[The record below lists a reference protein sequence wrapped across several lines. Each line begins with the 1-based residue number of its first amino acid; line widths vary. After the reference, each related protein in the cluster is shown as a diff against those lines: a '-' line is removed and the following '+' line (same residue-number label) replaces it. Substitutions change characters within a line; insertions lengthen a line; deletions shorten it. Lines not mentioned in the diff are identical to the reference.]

1 MLKVGITGNIAS
13 GKSEVEK
20 ILKERN
26 FSVLDTDDVSH
37 ILMQDKIVKDEIR
50 KLFQGQDIF
59 ENSELS
65 RPKIGEIVF
74 KNENLRKQLEGI
86 LHPRIMIEVENF
98 FDTCKHNNEKAAFVF
113 VPLLFEANLKKYFDK
128 IALVYSNDNIRLERL
143 INRNNLPVEYAQ
155 NRLKVQISQD
165 EKVSLADFVIYNNGS
180 LNELNDNVNEF
191 IKLLFFR

>member
-37 ILMQDKIVKDEIR
+37 IIMQDITVKDEIR

-74 KNENLRKQLEGI
+74 KNEDLRRQLEGI
-86 LHPRIMIEVENF
+86 LHPRIMIEVEKF
-98 FDTCKHNNEKAAFVF
+98 FDTCKHNNEKSAFVF

-155 NRLKVQISQD
+155 NRLDAQISQD
-165 EKVSLADFVIYNNGS
+165 EKVSLADYVIYNNGS